1 VIVSETEPLPR
12 APNKGRSG
20 CSTKIHRRRTLGTA
34 WWAMAA
40 ICALTLLPLV
50 PIASALFAPTADVWA
65 HVGPLLPGLTLNTL
79 VLVLG
84 VALGTGFIGTGLAWL
99 TSVCEFP
106 GRRFFAWALMLPLAI
121 PAYVFGF
128 VVVGLFDFS
137 GPVASTWREWFGD
150 RAWFPPIRSV
160 GGVVLTLSFSL
171 YPYVYLLARNAFLTQ
186 SGRALEAARSLGET
200 ALGGFFRIALPM
212 ARPWIGAGV
221 MLVVMETLA
230 DFGAVS
236 VFNYDTFTTAIY
248 KAWFGL
254 FSLPAAAQLA
264 SFLMVFALLA
274 LTVEQQQRARQRYT
288 LSARSGNGTRP
299 IRLHGP
305 LRWCAAGCAGLVL
318 LLAFIMPLIQLVIWS
333 VGVLATDWDE
343 RFSDY
348 LLNTGLMAG
357 SGALLITLGSLVL
370 SWVKRRHTD
379 WKTAL
384 MVRLATLGY
393 SLPGTVL
400 AVGIFIP
407 FAWLDN
413 RLIDG
418 ARVLFDAE
426 LAPILGGGLAAL
438 LLAYLIRFLAVGFGA
453 TDSALQ
459 RITPAMEEASRSMG
473 VSGFAMI
480 RRVHLPLLRGGLFSA
495 FLLAFVDIM
504 KEMPITLLMRPFG
517 WDSLAV
523 RIFEMTSEGEWQRA
537 ALPAVVLV
545 LAGLVPILLLV
556 GASEKRH

>member
-1 VIVSETEPLPR
+1 VIVSETEALPR
-12 APNKGRSG
+12 AANNGRSG
-20 CSTKIHRRRTLGTA
+20 FSARIRRRRRLGA
-34 WWAMAA
+34 GWWATAA
-40 ICALTLLPLV
+40 FCALTLLPLV

-79 VLVLG
+79 WLVLG
-84 VALGTGFIGTGLAWL
+84 VALGTGFMGTGLAWL
-99 TSVCEFP
+99 TALCEFP
-106 GRRFFAWALMLPLAI
+106 GRRFFSWALMLPLAI
-121 PAYVFGF
+121 PAYVFAF

-137 GPVASTWREWFGD
+137 GPVASAWRGWLGD
-150 RAWFPPIRSV
+150 QAWFPTIRSV
-160 GGVVLTLSFSL
+160 GGVILTFCFSL

-200 ALGGFFRIALPM
+200 AFGGFWRIALPM

-264 SFLMVFALLA
+264 SFLMAFALLA
-274 LTVEQQQRARQRYT
+274 LTLEQQQRARQRYT
-288 LSARSGNGTRP
+288 LSSRSGNGTRS
-299 IRLHGP
+299 IRLRGAR
-305 LRWCAAGCAGLVL
+305 RWCAAGCAALVL
-318 LLAFIMPLIQLVIWS
+318 LMAFVMPLIQLLTWS
-333 VGVLATDWDE
+333 AGVFTTDWDE
-343 RFSDY
+343 RFNDY
-348 LLNTGLMAG
+348 FLNTLVMAAG
-357 SGALLITLGSLVL
+357 GGLLIVAVALILSLV
-370 SWVKRRHTD
+370 RRRYPD

-418 ARVLFDAE
+418 ARALLDAQ
-426 LAPILGGGLAAL
+426 LAPVFGGGLAVL

-473 VSGFAMI
+473 VSGFAML
-480 RRVHLPLLRGGLFSA
+480 RRVHIPLLRGGLLSA

-504 KEMPITLLMRPFG
+504 KEMPVTLLMRPFG

-545 LAGLVPILLLV
+545 LAGLLPIFLLIR
-556 GASEKRH
+556 ASEIQQ